1 MRTPLFLNTI
11 SSLKRMGMCLALV
24 ASLFLASCDND
35 DSPPDPVNEEEVIT
49 TLIATLTPASGG
61 TAVVMTYQD
70 LDGDGPNAPTVD
82 VSGNLMGNTTYNGV
96 IQVLNETESP
106 AENITLEVLE
116 ESDEHQFFFAFTGSI
131 AGATATDT
139 DSMGNPLGVT
149 FDLTTNTA
157 GAATLSIVL
166 RHEPTKPNNGL
177 ASAGG
182 ETDIQA
188 DFNNIIIM

>member
-1 MRTPLFLNTI
+1 MKTI
-11 SSLKRMGMCLALV
+11 SNSFSLKNMGVALTMAIALV
-24 ASLFLASCDND
+24 FASCDND
-35 DSPPDPVNEEEVIT
+35 DNPDPVNEEEVIT
-49 TLIATLTPASGG
+49 TLIATLTPAGGG
-61 TAVVMTYQD
+61 TTVTLTYTD
-70 LDGDGPNAPTVD
+70 LDADGPNPPVAE

-96 IQVLNETESP
+96 IQVLNETETP

-116 ESDEHQFFFAFTGSI
+116 EADEHQFFFEFTGSI

-177 ASAGG
+177 ATAGG

-188 DFNNIIIM
+188 DFNNIIIQ

>member
-1 MRTPLFLNTI
+1 MRTPLFINTI
-11 SSLKRMGMCLALV
+11 SGLKRAGMSLAVV

-35 DSPPDPVNEEEVIT
+35 DTPDPVNEEEVIT
-49 TLIATLTPASGG
+49 TLIATLTPAGGG

-70 LDGDGPNAPTVD
+70 LDGDGPNAPTVN

-116 ESDEHQFFFAFTGSI
+116 EADEHQFFFEFTGSI

-166 RHEPTKPNNGL
+166 RHEPTKPNTGL